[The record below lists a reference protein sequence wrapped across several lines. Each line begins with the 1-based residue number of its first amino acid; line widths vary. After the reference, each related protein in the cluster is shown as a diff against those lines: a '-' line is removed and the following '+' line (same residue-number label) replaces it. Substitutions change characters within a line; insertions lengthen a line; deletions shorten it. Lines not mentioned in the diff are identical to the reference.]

1 MAETIT
7 TTVQLQEVIESKI
20 ALAVED
26 VAKQMTEEL
35 KSYIQE
41 DFYNQY
47 SPKFYDRTYSFLN
60 SGTYRML
67 SNDSAEIFVN
77 TDVMHYL
84 CEDYGISGED
94 IAVMGSLGYHGSYDI
109 FREGYYWQDFLDWA
123 NQNVSKLIKSALISQ
138 GLEII

>member
-1 MAETIT
+1 MAEIT
-7 TTVQLQEVIESKI
+7 TTVQLKEVIESKI

-47 SPKFYDRTYSFLN
+47 SPQFYDRTYSFLN
-60 SGTYRML
+60 SGTYEML

-94 IAVMGSLGYHGSYDI
+94 IAVMGSLGYHGTYDI

-123 NQNVSKLIKSALISQ
+123 NKNVSKLIKSALISQ